1 MKNNIS
7 VIIPNQGSD
16 LSNDFLTE
24 LLKID
29 CEEIIFVGGILN
41 LNIVDPRIKILE
53 NISKSNASINRNIG
67 SEKTKSDFLLFVDKD
82 VILDSSYINNNFV
95 NKQIDFD
102 LIYGMYKSLKFSKN
116 FFDYFHNEI
125 TVTRSLNSKI
135 FSSSHFLINRKIFN
149 DIGKFNTVM
158 DSYEDIE
165 FFNRVLKS
173 ENIKI
178 FFDENFKGLHIK
190 KYNIFN
196 SIKETFIRF
205 KNSIYYKN
213 KYKKIFVKETMD
225 KTIKEFFFSKFAT
238 LLLIFIIIFYKLNLV
253 IFSSVFILLL
263 FYEKLVQKKIFNSNN
278 IITFIYCYIYSI
290 ILSLNLGVALLYSL
304 ANLYVKKFIDTFKRA
319 RDLGQILIKIYLKRF
334 GPIQI
339 IHYVTARCNLRC
351 EHCFYKET
359 LDKKDP
365 GEQDLLT
372 MDKATKN
379 MGPILW
385 YALAGGEVFIRKDVP
400 KIIDVIKK
408 NTNVKYLSI
417 PSNGWYTER
426 MYNSVLE
433 ILRKHPELLFS
444 IYFSVDG
451 FPDIHDEIRGNNSFQ
466 KLRESYEKL
475 SHLKKFY
482 PNFKTNI
489 VTTITE
495 QNCTNSSELIKYLFD
510 EFEPDNISINLFR
523 YHSLVHP
530 KIPDKIIKGYD
541 NAFNTYFEIKE
552 KMKNKSIFKDLIS
565 KIFIV
570 KDMIQKYIIV
580 NVAQHNKF
588 VTPCTAGRLSYVIM
602 EDGKVK
608 PCEILDE
615 SYGNIFQSDF
625 SNIIKSNNANLSRKN
640 IIKSKCMC
648 TYECAMSTNALF
660 SWPMTKK
667 FILRFFRF
675 SFR

>member
-290 ILSLNLGVALLYSL
+290 ILSLNLGIALLYSL

-372 MDKATKN
+372 MNKATKN

>member
-7 VIIPNQGSD
+7 VIIPNQGND
-16 LSNDFLTE
+16 LSKEFLSE

-29 CEEIIFVGGILN
+29 CKEIIFVGGILN
-41 LNIVDPRIKILE
+41 LNIDDPRIKIFE
-53 NISKSNASINRNIG
+53 NISKSNASINRNMG

-95 NKQIDFD
+95 NKKIDHD
-102 LIYGMYKSLKFSKN
+102 LIYGMYKKLKHAKN
-116 FFDYFHNEI
+116 FFNYFHNEI
-125 TVTRSLNSKI
+125 TVTRSLNSNI
-135 FSSSHFLINRKIFN
+135 FSSSHFLINRSVFN
-149 DIGKFNTVM
+149 DSGKFNTFM

-165 FFNRVLKS
+165 FFNRILKQ
-173 ENIKI
+173 ENIKV
-178 FFDENFKGLHIK
+178 FFDKNFKGLHIK
-190 KYNIFN
+190 NYTLLN

-205 KNSIYYKN
+205 KNSILYKN
-213 KYKKIFVKETMD
+213 KYKKIFVEETMD
-225 KTIKEFFFSKFAT
+225 KTVKEFFFSKFAT
-238 LLLIFIIIFYKLNLV
+238 LSLIFIIIFYKLNII
-253 IFSSVFILLL
+253 IFISIFILLL
-263 FYEKLVQKKIFNSNN
+263 FYERFIQKKIFNSNN
-278 IITFIYCYIYSI
+278 IITFIFCYVYSI
-290 ILSLNLGVALLYSL
+290 VLSLNLGICLVYSL
-304 ANLYVKKFIDTFKRA
+304 GILYLSKFIDALKRA
-319 RDLGQILIKIYLKRF
+319 RDFTQILVKIYLKKF

-351 EHCFYKET
+351 AHCFYKET

-365 GEQDLLT
+365 GEQDLIT

-385 YALAGGEVFIRKDVP
+385 YALAGGEVFIRKDVS

-417 PSNGWYTER
+417 PSNGWYTDR
-426 MYNSVLE
+426 MYSSVLD
-433 ILRKHPELLFS
+433 ILRKHPDLLFS

-451 FPDIHDEIRGNNSFQ
+451 FPDIHDEIRGKNSFQ
-466 KLRESYEKL
+466 KLRDSYKKL
-475 SHLKKFY
+475 NNLKQFY

-495 QNCTNSSELIKYLFD
+495 QNCMNSSDLIRYLFD
-510 EFEPDNISINLFR
+510 EFKPDNISINLFR

-541 NAFNTYFEIKE
+541 DAFNTYFEIKE
-552 KMKNKSIFKDLIS
+552 KMKIKSVFKDLIS

-570 KDMIQKYIIV
+570 KDIIQKYIIV

-615 SYGNIFQSDF
+615 SYGNIFESDF
-625 SNIIKSNNANLSRKN
+625 SNIVKSNSANISRKN
-640 IIKSKCMC
+640 IVKSKCMC

-667 FILRFFRF
+667 FILRFFKY

>member
-290 ILSLNLGVALLYSL
+290 ILSLNLGIALLYSL

>member
-7 VIIPNQGSD
+7 VIIPNQGND
-16 LSNDFLTE
+16 LSKEFLSE

-29 CEEIIFVGGILN
+29 CKEIIFVGGILN
-41 LNIVDPRIKILE
+41 LNIDDPRIKIFE
-53 NISKSNASINRNIG
+53 NISKSNASINRNMG

-95 NKQIDFD
+95 NKKIDHD
-102 LIYGMYKSLKFSKN
+102 LIYGMYKKLKHAKN
-116 FFDYFHNEI
+116 FFNYFHNEI
-125 TVTRSLNSKI
+125 TVTRSLNSNI
-135 FSSSHFLINRKIFN
+135 FSSSHFLINRSVFN
-149 DIGKFNTVM
+149 DSGKFNTFM

-165 FFNRVLKS
+165 FFNRILKQ
-173 ENIKI
+173 ENIKV
-178 FFDENFKGLHIK
+178 FFDKNFKGLHIK
-190 KYNIFN
+190 NYTLLN

-205 KNSIYYKN
+205 KNSILYKN
-213 KYKKIFVKETMD
+213 KYKKIFVEETMD
-225 KTIKEFFFSKFAT
+225 KTVKEFFFSKFAT
-238 LLLIFIIIFYKLNLV
+238 LSLIFIIIFYKLNII
-253 IFSSVFILLL
+253 IFSSIFILLL
-263 FYEKLVQKKIFNSNN
+263 FYERFIQKKIFNSNN
-278 IITFIYCYIYSI
+278 IITFIFCYVYSI
-290 ILSLNLGVALLYSL
+290 VLSLNLGICLVYSL
-304 ANLYVKKFIDTFKRA
+304 GILYLSKFIDALKRA
-319 RDLGQILIKIYLKRF
+319 RDFTQILVKIYLKKF

-351 EHCFYKET
+351 AHCFYKET

-365 GEQDLLT
+365 GEQDLIT

-385 YALAGGEVFIRKDVP
+385 YALAGGEVFIRKDVS

-417 PSNGWYTER
+417 PSNGWYTDR
-426 MYNSVLE
+426 MYSSVLD
-433 ILRKHPELLFS
+433 ILRKHPDLLFS

-451 FPDIHDEIRGNNSFQ
+451 FPDIHDEIRGKNSFQ
-466 KLRESYEKL
+466 KLRDSYKKL
-475 SHLKKFY
+475 NNLKQFY

-495 QNCTNSSELIKYLFD
+495 QNCMNSSDLIRYLFD
-510 EFEPDNISINLFR
+510 EFKPDNISINLFR

-541 NAFNTYFEIKE
+541 DAFNTYFEIKE
-552 KMKNKSIFKDLIS
+552 KMKIKSVFKDLIS

-570 KDMIQKYIIV
+570 KDIIQKYIIV

-615 SYGNIFQSDF
+615 SYGNIFESDF
-625 SNIIKSNNANLSRKN
+625 SNIVKSNSANISRKN
-640 IIKSKCMC
+640 IVKSKCMC

-667 FILRFFRF
+667 FILRFFKY

>member
-1 MKNNIS
+1 
-7 VIIPNQGSD
+7 
-16 LSNDFLTE
+16 
-24 LLKID
+24 
-29 CEEIIFVGGILN
+29 
-41 LNIVDPRIKILE
+41 
-53 NISKSNASINRNIG
+53 
-67 SEKTKSDFLLFVDKD
+67 
-82 VILDSSYINNNFV
+82 
-95 NKQIDFD
+95 
-102 LIYGMYKSLKFSKN
+102 
-116 FFDYFHNEI
+116 
-125 TVTRSLNSKI
+125 
-135 FSSSHFLINRKIFN
+135 
-149 DIGKFNTVM
+149 
-158 DSYEDIE
+158 
-165 FFNRVLKS
+165 
-173 ENIKI
+173 
-178 FFDENFKGLHIK
+178 
-190 KYNIFN
+190 
-196 SIKETFIRF
+196 
-205 KNSIYYKN
+205 
-213 KYKKIFVKETMD
+213 MD

-290 ILSLNLGVALLYSL
+290 ILSLNLGIALLYSL

>member
-7 VIIPNQGSD
+7 VIIPNQGND
-16 LSNDFLTE
+16 LSKEFLSE

-29 CEEIIFVGGILN
+29 CKEIIFVGGILN
-41 LNIVDPRIKILE
+41 LNIDDPRIKIFE

-95 NKQIDFD
+95 NKQIDYD
-102 LIYGMYKSLKFSKN
+102 LVYGMYKKLKHSKN

-135 FSSSHFLINRKIFN
+135 FSSSHFLINRNVFN
-149 DIGKFNTVM
+149 DSGKFNTFM

-165 FFNRVLKS
+165 FFNRVVKQ
-173 ENIKI
+173 ENIKV
-178 FFDENFKGLHIK
+178 FFDKNFKGLHIK
-190 KYNIFN
+190 KYTLFN

-205 KNSIYYKN
+205 QNSILYKN
-213 KYKKIFVKETMD
+213 KYKKIFVEETID
-225 KTIKEFFFSKFAT
+225 KTVKEFFFSKFAT
-238 LLLIFIIIFYKLNLV
+238 LSLIFVIIFYKLNIIILSS
-253 IFSSVFILLL
+253 IFVLIL
-263 FYEKLVQKKIFNSNN
+263 FYERLIQKKIFNSNN
-278 IITFIYCYIYSI
+278 IITFVFCYVYSI
-290 ILSLNLGVALLYSL
+290 ILSLNLGICLIYSL
-304 ANLYVKKFIDTFKRA
+304 SNLYLNKFIDTIKRA
-319 RDLGQILIKIYLKRF
+319 RDFAQILIKIYLKKF

-351 EHCFYKET
+351 AHCFYKET

-365 GEQDLLT
+365 GEQDLIT

-385 YALAGGEVFIRKDVP
+385 YALAGGEVFIRKDVS

-417 PSNGWYTER
+417 PSNGWYTDR
-426 MYNSVLE
+426 MYSSVLD
-433 ILRKHPELLFS
+433 ILRKHPDLLFS

-451 FPDIHDEIRGNNSFQ
+451 FPDIHDEIRGKNSFQ
-466 KLRESYEKL
+466 KLRDSYKKL
-475 SHLKKFY
+475 NNLKQFY

-495 QNCTNSSELIKYLFD
+495 QNCMNSSDLIRYLFD
-510 EFEPDNISINLFR
+510 EFKPDNISINLFR

-530 KIPDKIIKGYD
+530 KIPNKIIKGYD
-541 NAFNTYFEIKE
+541 EAFNTYFEIKE
-552 KMKNKSIFKDLIS
+552 KMKIKSVFKDLIS

-570 KDMIQKYIIV
+570 KDIIQKYIIV

-615 SYGNIFQSDF
+615 SYGNIFESDF
-625 SNIIKSNNANLSRKN
+625 SNIVKSKSANISRKN
-640 IIKSKCMC
+640 IIKNKCMC

-667 FILRFFRF
+667 FILRFFKY